1 MKVELP
7 LGDVIDKISILR
19 IKSERISAPE
29 KLVNIH
35 RELKVLLAA
44 WDDTSYPSIEDLSEW
59 NGLLEVNGKLWTV
72 EDDLRILEAKQDF
85 TAEFVRLARSVYFLN
100 DQRAT
105 LKKSINITLE
115 SDLVEEKSYQDYG
128 SGEGSSP
135 LK

>member
-7 LGDVIDKISILR
+7 LGDVIDKISILQ

-35 RELKVLLAA
+35 RELEVLSDA
-44 WDDTSYPSIEDLSEW
+44 WADTDYPSIKDLPEW
-59 NGLLEVNGKLWTV
+59 TGLLEVNGKLWTV

-85 TAEFVRLARSVYFLN
+85 GPEFIRLARSVYFLN
-100 DQRAT
+100 DQRAS
-105 LKKSINITLE
+105 LKKSINITLG

-128 SGEGSSP
+128 SGEGTSP
-135 LK
+135 VQ